1 MLALEMLVISISFL
15 DTYDRNG
22 NAIPTA
28 MFSYIFLSPL
38 HCIPDHGC
46 VTVRPVSPVSVSS
59 VPSVPAIVALPYE
72 ATMKEGPEQVSLGQE
87 GGGHQSS
94 LTWHMTWPMRWCWHS
109 PCRSPSPSWGQP
121 RHPGPGRGSRG
132 GRQAAHRESPT
143 VHSANRLDDAVRSW
157 LEVSF
162 RNVVVQFVII
172 ILWSLLAFNEQSFV
186 RHW

>member
-1 MLALEMLVISISFL
+1 MLALEMLVISIFFL

-59 VPSVPAIVALPYE
+59 VTSVPAIVALPHE

-94 LTWHMTWPMRWCWHS
+94 LKHDT
-109 PCRSPSPSWGQP
+109 
-121 RHPGPGRGSRG
+121 
-132 GRQAAHRESPT
+132 
-143 VHSANRLDDAVRSW
+143 
-157 LEVSF
+157 
-162 RNVVVQFVII
+162 
-172 ILWSLLAFNEQSFV
+172 
-186 RHW
+186 